1 MDKKRSK
8 KPAVLIVVLIIIV
21 LVGVLFYYL
30 ALPKLAVRYMR
41 SDRAPEFVKELNR
54 QIEGNS
60 AAIQQSLSNYGVS
73 NKDAADIITSIEYD
87 DIVYIQTELNN
98 AGYKDK
104 EECADIILS
113 RIESEGV
120 DKKKLKVAIV
130 ENISVD
136 ELKSGMDQF
145 SKLNPTVIK
154 AAFPVIK
161 EMAGQT
167 LITKE

>member
-8 KPAVLIVVLIIIV
+8 RPAVLIVVLILIV
-21 LVGVLFYYL
+21 LAGVLFYYL
-30 ALPKLAVRYMR
+30 ALPKLAMRYMR

-60 AAIQQSLSNYGVS
+60 VAIQQSLSSYGVS
-73 NKDAADIITSIEYD
+73 NKEAADIITSIEYD

-98 AGYKDK
+98 VGYKDK

-113 RIESEGV
+113 CIESEGV
-120 DKKKLKVAIV
+120 DKKKLKLAIV
-130 ENISVD
+130 ENLSVD
-136 ELKSGMDQF
+136 QLRSGMDQL
-145 SKLNPTVIK
+145 SKINPAVVK

-161 EMAGQT
+161 KMAGQT
-167 LITKE
+167 LTTKK